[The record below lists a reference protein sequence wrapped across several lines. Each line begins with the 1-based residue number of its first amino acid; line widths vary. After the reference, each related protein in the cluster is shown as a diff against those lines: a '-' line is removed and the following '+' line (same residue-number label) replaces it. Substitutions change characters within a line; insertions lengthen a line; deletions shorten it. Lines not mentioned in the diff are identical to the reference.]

1 MLLKIMDTPRHVK
14 LFRNGRN
21 QAIRIPREFE
31 LAGQEAL
38 LRREGNH
45 LIIEPLPSSSFST
58 LVLFLQTLAPIE
70 DHIGHIADALPE
82 PVEL

>member
-1 MLLKIMDTPRHVK
+1 MTATDKIRHVR

-31 LAGQEAL
+31 LPGAEAI

-45 LIIEPLPSSSFST
+45 LIIEPVAAMPLRALLAQWEPIDGDWPVIGNLP
-58 LVLFLQTLAPIE
+58 AE
-70 DHIGHIADALPE
+70 DVG
-82 PVEL
+82 